1 MPDIDPRCRQALF
14 DLVVLTKRTANQATS
29 LLRIVIF
36 VRAEPALKKM
46 AITAFKIENFKSHD
60 P

>member
-1 MPDIDPRCRQALF
+1 MPDINPGCRQALF
-14 DLVVLTKRTANQATS
+14 NLVVLTERTADQAAS

-36 VRAEPALKKM
+36 VRAEPALKQM
-46 AITAFKIENFKSHD
+46 AITAFKIENFESHV